1 MLARYIIGCLPLF
14 CEGNSGAS
22 KIVGRVLTKF

>member
-1 MLARYIIGCLPLF
+1 MLARCTIGCLPLF

-22 KIVGRVLTKF
+22 KGDRRVLTKF